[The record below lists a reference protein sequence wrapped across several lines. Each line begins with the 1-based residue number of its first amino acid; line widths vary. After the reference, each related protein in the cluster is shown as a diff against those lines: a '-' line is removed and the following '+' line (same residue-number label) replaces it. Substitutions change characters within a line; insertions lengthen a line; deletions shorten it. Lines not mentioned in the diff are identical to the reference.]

1 VALRRNK
8 TRAEATIPTASMADI
23 AFLLLFFFLVTTT
36 FSKDKGM
43 KLVLPAE
50 DSEETKVQKKN
61 ICHIWINSAGSV
73 AVEGSPIPVGDI
85 ENDVRRRIAENE
97 RLIVSLKTDAA
108 APYKVM
114 IDVMDELKKA
124 HATRISLASGEG

>member
-1 VALRRNK
+1 
-8 TRAEATIPTASMADI
+8 MADI

-50 DSEETKVQKKN
+50 SEETQVQKKN
-61 ICHIWINSAGSV
+61 ICHIWINSAGAV
-73 AVEGSPIPVGDI
+73 AVERKIMPVGNI
-85 ENDVRRRIAENE
+85 ENEIKRRLAENA
-97 RLIVSLKTDAA
+97 RLIISLKTDPL

-114 IDVMDELKKA
+114 IDVMDELKKSK
-124 HATRISLASGEG
+124 ATRVSLAAREG